1 MGQDAEKLNIWVA
14 LLNMENTY
22 GDDDSLEEVFKR
34 ACQYNEPQEI
44 YERMISIYIQSGKNQ
59 VCVHPSSTSTEI
71 LTTLQKASD
80 LFYEALKKK
89 ISSQSPKFFYNY
101 ASFLF
106 DTMNSPDRARALL
119 PRALQSLPAHTHIET
134 TSKFGQ
140 LEFRS
145 ENGDVERGRTV
156 FEGLLSSFPKRIDL
170 WNVLLDLEIKVGDA
184 EQVRRLF
191 ERVLGLQSG
200 KKGVSIDA
208 SKKLK
213 PKQARFLFKKWL
225 AFEEK
230 LAADHGDEKMVEEV
244 KARAVTY
251 VKSLQ
256 E

>member
-1 MGQDAEKLNIWVA
+1 MLFPPSLTPNVQ
-14 LLNMENTY
+14 LLTI
-22 GDDDSLEEVFKR
+22 
-34 ACQYNEPQEI
+34 P
-44 YERMISIYIQSGKNQ
+44 
-59 VCVHPSSTSTEI
+59 
-71 LTTLQKASD
+71 QKASD

-106 DTMNSPDRARALL
+106 DTMAAPDRARALL
-119 PRALQSLPAHTHIET
+119 PRALQSLPAHTHVET
-134 TSKFGQ
+134 TSKFAQ

-230 LAADHGDEKMVEEV
+230 IAADTSDEKMVEEV

>member
-1 MGQDAEKLNIWVA
+1 M
-14 LLNMENTY
+14 
-22 GDDDSLEEVFKR
+22 
-34 ACQYNEPQEI
+34 
-44 YERMISIYIQSGKNQ
+44 
-59 VCVHPSSTSTEI
+59 
-71 LTTLQKASD
+71 
-80 LFYEALKKK
+80 KKK
-89 ISSQSPKFFYNY
+89 ISTQSPKFFLNY

-106 DTMNSPDRARALL
+106 DSMAAPDRGRALL
-119 PRALQSLPAHTHIET
+119 PRALQSLPTHTHVET

-145 ENGDVERGRTV
+145 SNGDVERGRTV

-170 WNVLLDLEIKVGDA
+170 WNVLLDLEIKTGDA

-191 ERVLGLQSG
+191 ERVLGLQN
-200 KKGVSIDA
+200 KKGVVSVDE

-230 LAADHGDEKMVEEV
+230 LAAEGGNEKMVEET
-244 KARAVTY
+244 KARAAAY

>member
-1 MGQDAEKLNIWVA
+1 MCSVYPICDPLQ
-14 LLNMENTY
+14 
-22 GDDDSLEEVFKR
+22 
-34 ACQYNEPQEI
+34 
-44 YERMISIYIQSGKNQ
+44 
-59 VCVHPSSTSTEI
+59 I
-71 LTTLQKASD
+71 LTISQKASD

-89 ISSQSPKFFYNY
+89 VSSQSPKFFYNY

-106 DTMNSPDRARALL
+106 DTMASPDRARALL
-119 PRALQSLPAHTHIET
+119 PRALQSLPAHTHVET
-134 TSKFGQ
+134 TSKFAQ

-191 ERVLGLQSG
+191 ERVLGLKSG
-200 KKGVSIDA
+200 KKSAVTIDA

-225 AFEEK
+225 AFEEG
-230 LAADHGDEKMVEEV
+230 LAAANGDEKMVEEV